1 MLVHVTWQETDT
13 SEAAARRSL
22 EVFGKWQPPT
32 GFEFQAFHAYAD
44 GTGGTAIVEADSAAT
59 IAKAIA
65 PFAAWMRFEVKPII
79 PMDEAVPILHEAI
92 AFRDSIS

>member
-22 EVFGKWQPPT
+22 EVFGKWQPPA
-32 GFEFQAFHAYAD
+32 GFEFKGFWQYAD
-44 GTGGTAIVEADSAAT
+44 SSGGAAIVEADSAAT

-65 PFAAWMRFEVKPII
+65 PFAAWMRFDVKPVI
-79 PMDEAVPILHEAI
+79 PMEEAVPILADAI
-92 AFRDSIS
+92 AFRDSVG